1 MQMKKN
7 QDEENR
13 QKCKFRVRMY
23 TIYILIFAEFQSKE
37 NLFWLK
43 IKAPF
48 YSNLYSCA
56 WVLSNQSLQEI

>member
-1 MQMKKN
+1 MQMKKK

-37 NLFWLK
+37 KLFWLK
-43 IKAPF
+43 IKTPV

-56 WVLSNQSLQEI
+56 KVINQSLQEI